1 MGENWGRKEAV
12 VWEGDRETLSF
23 MPFVVG
29 DDWTGSELGMTSR
42 GRGEFSSPQES
53 AGLTWWDLVSTLGG
67 ASLCRTHVS
76 LDPPCL
82 NGQWALEFN
91 S

>member
-23 MPFVVG
+23 MPFVAG

-42 GRGEFSSPQES
+42 GRGEFSSPEES
-53 AGLTWWDLVSTLGG
+53 ALGG